1 MGKASRKLAKKQ
13 SKKNEQGG
21 MRELK
26 DKEVLCR
33 EQMEQEKYDEA
44 LGTLAEIA
52 QTGRKDAEMMYLTA
66 VCYFMTGDYER
77 SAVWINNTLTYAP
90 EHIKVRVLLA
100 RLCLLQEREEDALA
114 VFDFVLEH
122 GLDHLSSVEQDE
134 IEEILEYY
142 ARNEAEKLQ
151 QDYPHIAAFMQLSRE
166 QPQKQKLE
174 TAPQITVTTLGEAQ
188 KEDAPELQK
197 SADEDDWKIK
207 KQSILQKEVS
217 VAEKLRILNAFAGA
231 YYFSKDN
238 LAAQGLLQTALELDA
253 FDEMSLRNMV
263 ILQAE
268 LGQKDLAAE
277 YAAKL
282 PQTDFQLLRLIREF

>member
-151 QDYPHIAAFMQLSRE
+151 QDYPHIAAFVHLPEPYKVKTTIE
-166 QPQKQKLE
+166 Q
-174 TAPQITVTTLGEAQ
+174 TTLDDICESKNFNVNEAIMQ
-188 KEDAPELQK
+188 EKGALLSSDELWKENYNEIMGK
-197 SADEDDWKIK
+197 S
-207 KQSILQKEVS
+207 VS
-217 VAEKLRILNAFAGA
+217 
-231 YYFSKDN
+231 
-238 LAAQGLLQTALELDA
+238 
-253 FDEMSLRNMV
+253 
-263 ILQAE
+263 
-268 LGQKDLAAE
+268 
-277 YAAKL
+277 L
-282 PQTDFQLLRLIREF
+282 P